1 MMQRFRAVKMAESES
16 NQWDLAQHLELIPH
30 ASVTSI
36 PEEMRQ
42 VLIRQQVQ
50 HEKLRVA
57 HSCAA

>member
-1 MMQRFRAVKMAESES
+1 MMQRFRAVEMAEAED
-16 NQWDLAQHLELIPH
+16 QWDLAQHLELIPH